1 MKPTV
6 STASLSRRSFL
17 GGAAL
22 AGAGLAAFGLAGCS
36 TGDTVSD
43 GTKGAEQQDAKPV
56 ILVVSFG
63 TSYASTR
70 YITIGAIECAIR
82 ERYPE
87 YDVRRAF
94 TADTIIDILKER
106 DGIEIDNVQAAL
118 DRCVSDGVTQLYVQP
133 THLMAGLEY
142 TDLANALA
150 DYKDSFETVSL
161 GAPLLSSDQD
171 YSEVASAIV
180 DDMARFD
187 DGSTAIV
194 LMGHGTEADSN
205 QDYVTMQQTFAAQ
218 GLNQYFVGTVEASP
232 TCEDVIAAAQ
242 AAGYS
247 KAVLRPFMVVAGDH
261 ANNDMA
267 DESDEASW
275 AAKFTAAGF
284 QTQSVLEGLGQIAAI
299 DEIYVRHVQAAI
311 DSPAL
316 DVPEQTEQAST
327 EPLDAGMIAAG
338 TYDIKVESDSSMFNV
353 EAAQLTVAD
362 GAMSCVITLGGTG
375 YGKLFPGTAEEA
387 ANAAEEECIPFVED
401 SEGRYTYTVPV
412 EQLNVATPCAA
423 WSTKKEQWYD
433 RNLTFTAEGIP
444 ADSISA

>member
-1 MKPTV
+1 MNTD
-6 STASLSRRSFL
+6 STFLSRRSFL

-36 TGDTVSD
+36 GTAQD
-43 GTKGAEQQDAKPV
+43 GQSAENGKGAAAKPV

-63 TSYASTR
+63 TSYPSTR

-94 TADTIIDILKER
+94 TAQTIIDILKER
-106 DGIEIDNVQAAL
+106 DSIVVDNIEEAL
-118 DRCVSDGVTQLYVQP
+118 ERCVSDGVTELIVQP

-150 DYKDSFETVSL
+150 SYQDKFETVSL
-161 GAPLLSSDQD
+161 GAPLLTSEQD
-171 YSEVASAIV
+171 YSEAATAIA

-187 DGSTAIV
+187 DGQTAIV
-194 LMGHGTEADSN
+194 LMGHGTEAASN
-205 QDYVTMQQTFAAQ
+205 QDYTTMQQTFDAQ
-218 GLNQYFVGTVEASP
+218 GLTQYFVGTVEASP

-267 DESDEASW
+267 NADDAESW

-284 QTQSVLEGLGQIAAI
+284 QTQSVIEGIGQIAAV
-299 DEIYVRHVQAAI
+299 DEIYVRHVQEAI
-311 DSPAL
+311 DSPSL
-316 DVPEQTEQAST
+316 DVPESAQPTTTDPLSASQ
-327 EPLDAGMIAAG
+327 IAEG
-338 TYDIKVESDSSMFNV
+338 TYDIAVDSDSSMFNID
-353 EAAQLTVAD
+353 AASLTVAD
-362 GAMSCVITLGGTG
+362 GAMTCVITLGGTG
-375 YGKLFPGTAEEA
+375 YGKLFMGTADEA
-387 ANAAEEECIPFVED
+387 ANASDSNFIPFVED
-401 SEGRYTYTVPV
+401 ADGRYTYEVPV
-412 EQLNVATPCAA
+412 EQLNVETPCAA

-433 RNLTFTAEGIP
+433 RTLTFTANGIP
-444 ADSISA
+444 ADSIQA